1 MKYKEVIEY
10 IITTF
15 ALIFLY
21 KSEIQQKLSTLIAAE
36 SLGHGYHD
44 EWLFKNL
51 TLGINAGQRVALVG
65 INGAGK
71 STLLKLL
78 AERFPP
84 LEGKIVKNKAI
95 KIGFLDQEPQFNEG
109 YSISDHIFSLEN
121 KQQQLIKEYEELIEN
136 PNPDEKTLNRLY
148 EELSEH
154 NAWEYEH
161 EIKTILNRMG
171 ITHLQQKIAT
181 LSGGQRKRLALAK
194 LLIED
199 PEILVLDE
207 PTNHLD
213 IDTIEWLEKLLTT
226 GQKTILL
233 VTHDRYFLDNVCN
246 TIVELD
252 GGKIFNYN
260 GNYAYFLEKKAE
272 REATDATVLHK
283 NQQLLKKELE
293 WMRRMPQARAT
304 KSNARINAFYD
315 LEEKTK
321 KKSDNQTIN
330 LQMKMSRQGGK
341 IIELDHVAKSFD
353 ERSIINDFSY
363 TFKKGD
369 RIGLAGK
376 NGTGKST
383 LLNIITN
390 NLKPDSGKV
399 DIGDTTVFGY
409 YRQGGLTFDPKERV
423 IDVVKSDA
431 EYIKMADGS
440 VITASALLT
449 LFLFPPK
456 KQHGMVEKLSG
467 GEKKRLNLMK
477 VLMQNPNF
485 LILDE
490 PTNDLDIDTLNV
502 LEEFLEN
509 FPGILMLVSHD
520 RYLLDKMSDQLFIME
535 GEGVVRIY
543 NGNYSEY
550 RLSLEQPKIKEVK
563 KTITPIPEA
572 SPIKNNTKKLSFKEQ
587 KALDEAEKGMTETEN
602 KIASLTEDLLKIDAT
617 DYIKIQELTN
627 HIEDL
632 KLKLDNYTMRWLE
645 LSE

>member
-1 MKYKEVIEY
+1 M
-10 IITTF
+10 
-15 ALIFLY
+15 
-21 KSEIQQKLSTLIAAE
+21 STLIAAE
-36 SLGHGYHD
+36 GLGHGYHD

-51 TLGINAGQRVALVG
+51 TLGINSGQRVALVG

-84 LEGKIVKNKAI
+84 LEGKIVKNKSV
-95 KIGFLDQEPQFNEG
+95 KIGFLDQEPQFTDG
-109 YSISDHIFSLEN
+109 FSISDHIFSLEN

-171 ITHLQQKIAT
+171 ITHLQQKIST
-181 LSGGQRKRLALAK
+181 LSGGQKKRLALAK

-252 GGKIFNYN
+252 RGKIFNYN
-260 GNYAYFLEKKAE
+260 GNYAYYLEKKSE
-272 REATDATVLHK
+272 REALDATVLHK

-293 WMRRMPQARAT
+293 WMRRMPQARGT

-315 LEEKTK
+315 LEEKSK
-321 KKSDNQTIN
+321 KKSDNQSIN

-341 IIELDHVAKSFD
+341 IIEIEHISKSFED
-353 ERSIINDFSY
+353 RPIINDFSY

-383 LLNIITN
+383 LLNIITSQ
-390 NLKPDSGKV
+390 LAPDAGTV
-399 DIGDTTVFGY
+399 DTGETTVFGY
-409 YRQGGLTFDPKERV
+409 YKQGGLTFDPKERV
-423 IDVVKSDA
+423 IDIVKSDA

-535 GEGVVRIY
+535 GEGVVKIY

-550 RLSLEQPKIKEVK
+550 RLSLEQPKVKVEVK
-563 KTITPIPEA
+563 KITVPAVEEA
-572 SPIKNNTKKLSFKEQ
+572 AIKSVKKLSFKEQ
-587 KALDEAEKGMTETEN
+587 KELDESEKGMADTED
-602 KIASLTEDLLKIDAT
+602 KIVELTESLLNIDAT
-617 DYIKIQELTN
+617 DYVKIQKVSDE
-627 HIEDL
+627 IE
-632 KLKLDNYTMRWLE
+632 KLKQKLDDYTMRWLE

>member
-1 MKYKEVIEY
+1 M
-10 IITTF
+10 
-15 ALIFLY
+15 
-21 KSEIQQKLSTLIAAE
+21 STLIAAE
-36 SLGHGYHD
+36 GLGHGYHD

-51 TLGINAGQRVALVG
+51 TLGINSGQRVALVG

-84 LEGKIVKNKAI
+84 LEGKIVKNKAV
-95 KIGFLDQEPQFNEG
+95 KIGFLDQEPQFTEG
-109 YSISDHIFSLEN
+109 FSISDHIFSLEN

-171 ITHLQQKIAT
+171 ITHLQQKIST
-181 LSGGQRKRLALAK
+181 LSGGQKKRLALAK

-252 GGKIFNYN
+252 RGKIYNYN
-260 GNYAYFLEKKAE
+260 GNYAYFLEKKSE
-272 REATDATVLHK
+272 REALDATVLHK

-293 WMRRMPQARAT
+293 WMRRMPQARGT

-315 LEEKTK
+315 LEEKSK
-321 KKSDNQTIN
+321 KKSDNQSIN

-341 IIELDHVAKSFD
+341 IIEVEHIKKAFD
-353 ERSIINDFSY
+353 GRPIINDFSY

-383 LLNIITN
+383 LLNIITSQ
-390 NLKPDSGKV
+390 LKPDAGKV
-399 DIGDTTVFGY
+399 DTGETTVFGY
-409 YRQGGLTFDPKERV
+409 YKQGGLTFDPKERV
-423 IDVVKSDA
+423 IDIVKSDA

-535 GEGVVRIY
+535 GEGVVKIY

-550 RLSLEQPKIKEVK
+550 RLSLEQPKTKVETK
-563 KTITPIPEA
+563 KSPAPVVEQA
-572 SPIKNNTKKLSFKEQ
+572 PIKTVKKLSFKEQ
-587 KALDEAEKGMTETEN
+587 KELEDSEKGIAETEKKLALLN
-602 KIASLTEDLLKIDAT
+602 ESLVKIDAT
-617 DYIKIQELTN
+617 DYVKIQELSN
-627 HIEDL
+627 EIETL
-632 KLKLDNYTMRWLE
+632 QSKLDEYTMRWLE

>member
-1 MKYKEVIEY
+1 M
-10 IITTF
+10 
-15 ALIFLY
+15 
-21 KSEIQQKLSTLIAAE
+21 STLIAAE
-36 SLGHGYHD
+36 GLGHGYHD

-51 TLGINAGQRVALVG
+51 TLGINSGQRVALVG

-84 LEGKIVKNKAI
+84 LEGKIVKNKAV

-109 YSISDHIFSLEN
+109 YSISDFIFSLEN

-171 ITHLQQKIAT
+171 ITHLQQKIST
-181 LSGGQRKRLALAK
+181 LSGGQKKRLALAK

-252 GGKIFNYN
+252 RGKIFNYN
-260 GNYAYFLEKKAE
+260 GNYAYYLEKKSE
-272 REATDATVLHK
+272 REALDATVLHK

-293 WMRRMPQARAT
+293 WMRRMPQARGT

-315 LEEKTK
+315 LEEKSK
-321 KKSDNQTIN
+321 KKTDNQTIN

-341 IIELDHVAKSFD
+341 IIEVEHIAKSFD
-353 ERSIINDFSY
+353 GRPIINDFSY

-383 LLNIITN
+383 LLNIITSQ
-390 NLKPDSGKV
+390 LTPDTGKV
-399 DIGDTTVFGY
+399 DTGETTVFGY
-409 YRQGGLTFDPKERV
+409 YKQGGLTFDPKERV
-423 IDVVKSDA
+423 IDIVKSDA

-535 GEGVVRIY
+535 GEGVVKIY

-550 RLSLEQPKIKEVK
+550 RLSLEQPKVKSENKKEVQ
-563 KTITPIPEA
+563 TPTEQAPVKA
-572 SPIKNNTKKLSFKEQ
+572 VKKLSFKEQ
-587 KALDEAEKGMTETEN
+587 KELDDAEKAMEATEAEIGKLTN
-602 KIASLTEDLLKIDAT
+602 SLNNVESS
-617 DYIKIQELTN
+617 DYIKIQEISSE
-627 HIEDL
+627 IE
-632 KLKLDNYTMRWLE
+632 KLKAKLDDLTLRWME

>member
-1 MKYKEVIEY
+1 M
-10 IITTF
+10 
-15 ALIFLY
+15 
-21 KSEIQQKLSTLIAAE
+21 STLIAAE
-36 SLGHGYHD
+36 GLGHGYHD

-51 TLGINAGQRVALVG
+51 TLGINSGQRVALVG

-84 LEGKIVKNKAI
+84 LEGKIVKNKSV
-95 KIGFLDQEPQFNEG
+95 KIGFLDQEPQFTEG
-109 YSISDHIFSLEN
+109 FSISDHIFSLEN

-171 ITHLQQKIAT
+171 ITHLQQKIST
-181 LSGGQRKRLALAK
+181 LSGGQKKRLALAK

-252 GGKIFNYN
+252 RGKIFNYN
-260 GNYAYFLEKKAE
+260 GNYAYFLEKKSE
-272 REATDATVLHK
+272 REALDATVLHK

-293 WMRRMPQARAT
+293 WMRRMPQARGT

-321 KKSDNQTIN
+321 KKSDNQSIN

-341 IIELDHVAKSFD
+341 IIEVEHIAKAFD
-353 ERSIINDFSY
+353 GRPIINDFSY

-383 LLNIITN
+383 LLNIITSQ
-390 NLKPDSGKV
+390 LTPDAGKV
-399 DIGDTTVFGY
+399 ETGETTVFGY
-409 YRQGGLTFDPKERV
+409 YKQGGLTFDPKERV
-423 IDVVKSDA
+423 IDIVKSDA

-535 GEGVVRIY
+535 GEGVVKIY

-550 RLSLEQPKIKEVK
+550 RLSLEQPKIKVENKKIPVPIVEEVPA
-563 KTITPIPEA
+563 KTA
-572 SPIKNNTKKLSFKEQ
+572 KKLNFKEQ
-587 KALDEAEKGMTETEN
+587 QELAESEKGMEETEN
-602 KIASLTEDLLKIDAT
+602 KIAVLTKTLNSIDAS
-617 DYIKIQELTN
+617 DYIKIQEVSTE
-627 HIEDL
+627 IE
-632 KLKLDNYTMRWLE
+632 KMRTKLDDYTMRWLE